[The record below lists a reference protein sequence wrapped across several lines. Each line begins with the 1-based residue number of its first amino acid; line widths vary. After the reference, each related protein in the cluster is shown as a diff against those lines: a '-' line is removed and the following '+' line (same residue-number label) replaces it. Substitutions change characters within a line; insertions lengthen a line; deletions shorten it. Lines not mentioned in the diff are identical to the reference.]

1 LVLLDHLGMELQL
14 RHREYLARGRICNRR
29 ARCRLAILITI
40 ITGEGLSN
48 TEYRKWSENNAAIRL
63 LSSTFTRHRLQPKQ
77 NGNSIPGAQS
87 SFKLSHAYMYYFRSY
102 FSVLVEIHQ
111 DTHTLL
117 QAFYFLTILM
127 DTRFRQA

>member
-1 LVLLDHLGMELQL
+1 MVEEETVRDILKVRYSVLLDHLGMELQL

-63 LSSTFTRHRLQPKQ
+63 LSSTLTRHRLQPKQ
-77 NGNSIPGAQS
+77 NGNFIPGAS
-87 SFKLSHAYMYYFRSY
+87 IK
-102 FSVLVEIHQ
+102 
-111 DTHTLL
+111 L
-117 QAFYFLTILM
+117 QAQPCIHVLLSFVLLSSS
-127 DTRFRQA
+127 